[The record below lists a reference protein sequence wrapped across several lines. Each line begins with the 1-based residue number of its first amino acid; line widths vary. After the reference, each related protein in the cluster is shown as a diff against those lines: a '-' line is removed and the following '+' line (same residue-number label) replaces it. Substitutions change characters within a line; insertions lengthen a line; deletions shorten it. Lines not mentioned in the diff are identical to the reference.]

1 MILSLSCHTWGSD
14 HACGRCWRVEYADRR
29 RVARWSVCR
38 RGTRVYSPAHAQDR
52 HTSMKTSNR
61 SHRTL
66 LFSDKTAVERDRFML
81 YFLHGLLRTPDTH
94 EEWKQR
100 QHFITQIIRMLYFK
114 DPNKGHLPY
123 TYTVIPRLTKI
134 IRSGITFVSR
144 NPR

>member
-1 MILSLSCHTWGSD
+1 M
-14 HACGRCWRVEYADRR
+14 
-29 RVARWSVCR
+29 ARWSVCR

-94 EEWKQR
+94 EE
-100 QHFITQIIRMLYFK
+100 
-114 DPNKGHLPY
+114 
-123 TYTVIPRLTKI
+123 
-134 IRSGITFVSR
+134 
-144 NPR
+144 